1 MTQFSTGNRDKTV
14 GIYSY
19 TSNISIVIR
28 EVKKE
33 MTNVFDYEGKI
44 SKITKKEDEV
54 VFECVDGMM
63 HSMTIEDYNHA
74 VDFAGFSPRKR
85 SIVRGFRI
93 LNDAGEDVE
102 YRFYFIR

>member
-1 MTQFSTGNRDKTV
+1 MR
-14 GIYSY
+14 
-19 TSNISIVIR
+19 
-28 EVKKE
+28 
-33 MTNVFDYEGKI
+33 NVFDYDGKI
-44 SKITKKEDEV
+44 SKITKKADEV
-54 VFECVDGMM
+54 VFECEDGIMQ
-63 HSMTIEDYNHA
+63 SMTIEDYNYA